1 MTEVVNAG
9 WMYALAAIIVVFVL
23 TGSFAFIVKSFRDAK
38 RIEMDPKK
46 LRKTIIASA
55 LFTLL
60 PSISILIGVVAL
72 SGIIGVPLPWIR
84 LSVIGALHYEGAAV
98 DAAYDGITLASM
110 TPEQFVTIAFVMTL
124 GILSG
129 PLFCLF
135 GFKAY
140 DKKILAK
147 AKKQEPEET
156 AEADAVEAVEAV
168 EETVPADTTVAET
181 AEVAETVE
189 NAEAAPAE
197 AAPKKRSFGPILF
210 SAAFIAM
217 ICAFLAEDI
226 AKIKNVGKIGQLD
239 KNGAE
244 ITALGTYIP
253 LIVIATAFV
262 VTGLVEW
269 ISKKLKAKWL
279 ESFSLGLGMIAGM
292 AIAVILG

>member
-46 LRKTIIASA
+46 LRKTIITSA

-147 AKKQEPEET
+147 AKKQEPEE
-156 AEADAVEAVEAV
+156 ADEAVEAV
-168 EETVPADTTVAET
+168 
-181 AEVAETVE
+181 
-189 NAEAAPAE
+189 EAAPAE

-253 LIVIATAFV
+253 LIVIVTAFV